1 MSESR
6 YSTPELNDNIIYE
19 YNEIMKK
26 RTGHEYWYFF
36 VKDVK
41 DIEYDKNIAEIL
53 RNHNNHNFNRFLE
66 KKYGWNWLEKS
77 KNTEYDCLYLSSLR
91 DQREM
96 RIKNDEYNEEDDYI
110 IFKKEQSEIE
120 ELVKEMSIKLKRK
133 EISID
138 EYNDFVDENGKNFE
152 QYEIYLCYSEET

>member
-1 MSESR
+1 MSESG
-6 YSTPELNDNIIYE
+6 YFTPEWNDDKIDE
-19 YNEIMKK
+19 YNKIMENT
-26 RTGHEYWYFF
+26 TGHEYWYFF
-36 VKDVK
+36 VK
-41 DIEYDKNIAEIL
+41 EYDKNIAEIL
-53 RNHNNHNFNRFLE
+53 RNRNYHNFNRFLE

-133 EISID
+133 EISIAG
-138 EYNDFVDENGKNFE
+138 YNDFVNENGESFE
-152 QYEIYLCYSEET
+152 QYDIYLYHR